1 MNTENRFYVY
11 TYSYP
16 NGDPF
21 YVGKGTNKRISHH
34 LLDAKAG
41 RKLNSFNVR
50 VIKKLLE
57 EGKEPIIKK
66 IVDNIDEELA
76 FLVEQEFISKYG
88 RRNDGSGILTNNTN
102 GGEGTFGSKG
112 IKRTPEQIEQ
122 MRLRATGVKQS
133 EETKIKRS
141 KKLNGYQHKKVECPK
156 CGKIGGITAMK
167 RHHFDKC
174 TGNTHEF
181 RARVHYNGVRYHVGY
196 YSSKEEVEMA
206 KKRFLQ
212 EREA

>member
-11 TYSYP
+11 TYNYP
-16 NGDPF
+16 DGTPF
-21 YVGKGTNKRISHH
+21 YVGKGTNTRINHH

-41 RKLNSFNVR
+41 RKLNSYNIR
-50 VIKKLLE
+50 VIRKLLS
-57 EGKEPIIKK
+57 EGKEPIVSK
-66 IVDNIDEELA
+66 IIDNVDEELA

-88 RRNDGSGILTNNTN
+88 RKNDGSGILTNNTN
-102 GGEGTFGSKG
+102 GGEGTFGAKG
-112 IKRTPEQIEQ
+112 IKRTPEQIAA
-122 MRLRATGVKQS
+122 MKKRLTGVKQKAES
-133 EETKIKRS
+133 IAKRT
-141 KKLNGYQHKKVECPK
+141 LALTGYIHKKVECPK

-181 RARVHYNGVRYHVGY
+181 RARVYYNGTRYHVGY

>member
-1 MNTENRFYVY
+1 MNIENRFYVY

-21 YVGKGTNKRISHH
+21 YVGKGTKSRINQHF
-34 LLDAKAG
+34 LDAKAG

-57 EGKEPIIKK
+57 EDKEPIIKK

-76 FLVEQEFISKYG
+76 FLVEEEFIAKYG
-88 RRNDGSGILTNNTN
+88 RRNNNTGILTNNTN
-102 GGEGTFGSKG
+102 GGEGTSGVKG

-122 MRLRATGVKQS
+122 MRLRATGVKYS
-133 EETKIKRS
+133 DES
-141 KKLNGYQHKKVECPK
+141 KAKKSLAMTGYIYEKVECPK
-156 CGKIGGITAMK
+156 CGKIGGLTGMK
-167 RHHFDKC
+167 RHHFEKC

-181 RARVHYNGVRYHVGY
+181 RARVYHNGKRITIGRF
-196 YSSKEEVEMA
+196 STKEEVEMA
-206 KKRFLQ
+206 KQKYLQ
-212 EREA
+212 NVGA

>member
-21 YVGKGTNKRISHH
+21 YVGKGTKKRIDHH
-34 LLDAKAG
+34 LWDAKAG

-57 EGKEPIIKK
+57 EGKEPIIEK

-76 FLVEQEFISKYG
+76 FLVEEEFIAKYG
-88 RRNDGSGILTNNTN
+88 RRNDNTGILTNNTN
-102 GGEGTFGSKG
+102 GGEGTSGVKG
-112 IKRTPEQIEQ
+112 IKRTSEQIEQ
-122 MRLRATGVKQS
+122 MRLRATGVKHTD
-133 EETKIKRS
+133 ES
-141 KKLNGYQHKKVECPK
+141 KAKKSLAMTGYIYEKVECPK